1 MKYYKNRY
9 RFQIQIDVMANDDLT
24 AFKTV
29 KENVKQLTDTHN
41 ESIIWGANKPY
52 GSFAHRDL
60 DLYKL
65 ENDMSDVNGSDIF

>member
-1 MKYYKNRY
+1 MKYSKDRY
-9 RFQIQIDVMANDDLT
+9 RFQIQIDVLAYDDIS
-24 AFKTV
+24 AFEIV
-29 KENVKQLTDTHN
+29 KENVQNFKGTHN